1 MIQIRAL
8 PGACRASTAP
18 GLSDFGFPDWFGTWS
33 HRVFRRSPRIIGMK
47 RYDAQI
53 SFAAVVERIAPEV
66 PRYVVYSG
74 EAWDETGTFLVEVAL
89 NGIPIGLRSMIP
101 WKDRDGILDCRNRYA
116 ARWGWRL
123 AIACK
128 SKCAGLEIPDHK
140 SYRNS
145 WTTIAGHGRLGS
157 HYRPANSATS
167 CCLLP
172 VPRNPRLVEV
182 VQDGCLAT
190 DAAT

>member
-1 MIQIRAL
+1 MIRIRAL
-8 PGACRASTAP
+8 PGACRASTEP
-18 GLSDFGFPDWFGTWS
+18 GLSDFGFPDWFGKWS

-101 WKDRDGILDCRNRYA
+101 WKIGMAFWTVGTDMPQGGGGDWRSRASRNA
-116 ARWGWRL
+116 QGWRYPTTRATGTL
-123 AIACK
+123 GQQ
-128 SKCAGLEIPDHK
+128 SQGMEGLGVI
-140 SYRNS
+140 
-145 WTTIAGHGRLGS
+145 IGRRTARL
-157 HYRPANSATS
+157 RVV
-167 CCLLP
+167 CC
-172 VPRNPRLVEV
+172 RCQETR
-182 VQDGCLAT
+182 DS
-190 DAAT
+190 